1 MSKSKKENTKPFN
14 FNKEFVK
21 VSNTYDNTNYI
32 YDGSDDTINTEADM
46 LKKFTAQ
53 EKYKLYKQVAN
64 NQEKKEFRDIERKHK
79 KKSSIEARREPFK
92 RDSNTGLP
100 LDVHEF
106 PNFLKPKKT
115 VKEDDTL
122 KKILEDRNKTD
133 PDLFKGLG
141 TFLTK
146 KI

>member
-1 MSKSKKENTKPFN
+1 MSKSKKANTNPFN

>member
-1 MSKSKKENTKPFN
+1 
-14 FNKEFVK
+14 
-21 VSNTYDNTNYI
+21 
-32 YDGSDDTINTEADM
+32 M

-64 NQEKKEFRDIERKHK
+64 NQEKKEFRDIERKYK